1 MGVCKAAMISVI
13 RYLARD
19 LGPKNIRVNAVA
31 AGPLV
36 TMAAKSIPGFKQ
48 LAETWVLSCP
58 LGWNARDRHPMVA
71 RTVLALLS
79 DWFPGTTGEV
89 VHVDGGRHVI
99 GSPPVDI
106 MERITAA
113 LSDDGP
119 AE

>member
-1 MGVCKAAMISVI
+1 MISVI

-36 TMAAKSIPGFKQ
+36 TMAAKGIPGFKQ
-48 LAETWVLSCP
+48 LADTWLLSCP

-71 RTVLALLS
+71 KTVVALLS

-89 VHVDGGRHVI
+89 VHVDGGRHAI
-99 GSPPVDI
+99 GSPPVEI
-106 MERITAA
+106 MEKITAA
-113 LSDDGP
+113 LADDDSK
-119 AE
+119 E